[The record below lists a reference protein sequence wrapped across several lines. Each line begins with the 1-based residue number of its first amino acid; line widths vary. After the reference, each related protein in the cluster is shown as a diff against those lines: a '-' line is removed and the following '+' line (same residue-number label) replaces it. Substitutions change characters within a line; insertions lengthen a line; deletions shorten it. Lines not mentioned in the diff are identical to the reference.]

1 MEAVPVLQTWRISIA
16 RDLLSSSLSAQLILV
31 QSFDLLW
38 SERLEAKW
46 LPKDLLD
53 LAMQQER
60 AGAFV
65 KNYN

>member
-16 RDLLSSSLSAQLILV
+16 RDLLSPSLSAQLILV

-46 LPKDLLD
+46 LHKDLLD
-53 LAMQQER
+53 SAIQQER